1 MPDFR
6 MTASFRRVDEALLT
20 LEGAVGHAE
29 NQQVAT
35 ILQALLDAGSRHV
48 VVDVTAARPTGREL
62 AAQLDDA
69 RKRLTARGGW
79 LLVDPPGASGAS
91 GPGPASGA
99 PDSPTPEDT
108 TPDDTA
114 PDDRAVDDDGQLAEL
129 FSIYR
134 RVTTPA
140 RGTLRACGC

>member
-20 LEGAVGHAE
+20 LEGDVGRAE

-35 ILQALLDAGSRHV
+35 ILAALLDAGSRHV
-48 VVDVTAARPTGREL
+48 VVDVTAARPAGPEL

-79 LLVDPPGASGAS
+79 LLVDPPGASGA
-91 GPGPASGA
+91 
-99 PDSPTPEDT
+99 
-108 TPDDTA
+108 PDDTA

-140 RGTLRACGC
+140 RGALRACGC